1 MMKLFAFLIAAG
13 TLAVGIS
20 GCGETPQANVAK
32 AGESSAKLDDKPFGP
47 GTQFAD
53 RAAWERHMRSRAD
66 NQNEYKRVN

>member
-1 MMKLFAFLIAAG
+1 MMKSFALLITAG
-13 TLAVGIS
+13 ALVVALT